1 MNDIANDIGRL
12 LAIEEIKQVKAKY
25 FYGLDHKDWELWRR
39 EVWAADGELHVPEF
53 SAEPF
58 RGFDAV
64 LAYVSGSVGDQV
76 SVHHGHMPIIEF
88 TSDTTANVIW
98 AMEDRLYR
106 TKEFPLY
113 DGSTYLHGWGH
124 YRETYVRLNAGWRIR
139 TSQLTRLRVE
149 MTRPV

>member
-1 MNDIANDIGRL
+1 MNDIERL

-25 FYGLDHKDWELWRR
+25 FWGLDHKDWDLWQR
-39 EVWAADGELHVPEF
+39 EVWAPDGELHVPEF
-53 SAEPF
+53 RELPFVGWAE
-58 RGFDAV
+58 V
-64 LAYVSGSVGDQV
+64 IAYVSESVGDQV

-88 TSDTTANVIW
+88 ITDTEAKVIW

-124 YRETYVRLNAGWRIR
+124 YRETYEMRPEGWRIKA
-139 TSQLTRLRVE
+139 SQLTRLRVE

>member
-1 MNDIANDIGRL
+1 MNDVERL
-12 LAIEEIKQVKAKY
+12 LAIEAIKQVKAVY
-25 FYGLDHKDWELWRR
+25 FYGLDHKDWELWKR
-39 EVWAADGELHVPEF
+39 EVWAPDGELHVPEF
-53 SAEPF
+53 RSEPY
-58 RGFDAV
+58 RGWDEV
-64 LAYVSGSVGDQV
+64 IAYVSESVGDQV

-88 TSDTTANVIW
+88 ASDTEARVIW

-124 YRETYVRLNAGWRIR
+124 YRETYVKLDLGWRLR

-149 MTRPV
+149 MVKNF